1 MFPGCP
7 ASPADP
13 SMFPPRV
20 RRRRDAAE
28 RSVRE
33 LFIQIVDHR
42 FRHPTRCRPIAPR
55 ARIGMAAQFESS
67 ARLMNTEA
75 WPKRRS
81 PARSEE
87 HTSELQSLRH
97 LVCRLLLEKKKSH
110 TPRLYI

>member
-20 RRRRDAAE
+20 RRRRDTAE
-28 RSVRE
+28 RSVRQ

-55 ARIGMAAQFESS
+55 ARIRMAAQFRVEC
-67 ARLMNTEA
+67 A
-75 WPKRRS
+75 PD
-81 PARSEE
+81 E
-87 HTSELQSLRH
+87 HRGMAKAEISGNSDLTPD
-97 LVCRLLLEKKKSH
+97 LLELRFVIDWLMSVGDRKSVV
-110 TPRLYI
+110 